1 MAMNGVAIEV
11 RSATFRYADR
21 AIFQALNVDV
31 LFGETLTILGA
42 NGCGKSTL
50 LRCLGGALKLDAG
63 SVRID
68 GKDLRTFDAAARA
81 RKIGFLFQHHQ
92 PTFPFT
98 VLEVVLMG
106 RTPHLHPFGG
116 PSAQDQT
123 IAMDTLDEIG
133 LLRLKDRPYTE
144 LSGGERQ
151 LVLLARAL
159 VQRPEVILLDEPT
172 AHLDL
177 TNQVRC
183 LKLIRVLS
191 DKGIA
196 IVMSSHDP
204 SQAFLFPGRVL
215 LMGQDGSVRVGTR
228 EIIDRNSLTAT
239 YGVEVDVYK
248 VQRESPAGELSI
260 CSPW

>member
-1 MAMNGVAIEV
+1 MKQPALEARN
-11 RSATFRYADR
+11 ATFRYADR
-21 AIFQALNVDV
+21 VIFEALSLDV
-31 LFGETLTILGA
+31 SYGEVLIILGA

-50 LRCLGGALKLDAG
+50 LRCLGGALKLNAG
-63 SVRID
+63 TICVE
-68 GKDLRTFDAAARA
+68 GKDLRGFDAAARA
-81 RKIGFLFQHHQ
+81 RKVGFLFQEHR

-106 RTPHLHPFGG
+106 RTPHLHRFGG
-116 PSAQDQT
+116 PSRDDLRLAVE
-123 IAMDTLDEIG
+123 TLDEIG
-133 LLRLKDRPYTE
+133 MLRLKDRPYTE

-151 LVLLARAL
+151 LVLLGRAL
-159 VQRPEVILLDEPT
+159 AQRPEVILLDEPT

-191 DKGIA
+191 DRGVA

-204 SQAFLFPGRVL
+204 SQAFLFPGRAL
-215 LMGQDGSVRVGTR
+215 LMGQDGAAVVGVAAD
-228 EIIDRNSLTAT
+228 IIDRNSLTAI
-239 YGVEVDVYK
+239 YGVEVDVYR
-248 VQRESPAGELSI
+248 VARASPGGTLTV